1 MRKEI
6 RAGIEAEAISRAKAF
21 EAVGQGRESQRRQ
34 AELIEQ
40 LETDMMQAAAELDF
54 ECAARIRDEIAQL
67 KDGNGR
73 KRTSKKTRRSNRSR
87 GGRIPR
93 PKQT

>member
-1 MRKEI
+1 VRKEI

-73 KRTSKKTRRSNRSR
+73 KRISKKTRRSNRSR